1 MFQSPQTFGSRRP
14 STGAY
19 REINASTAVD
29 SASPHRLISLLY
41 AHLSSEITLARGA
54 LGRGDMAAKGVSIGR
69 AVRVVEEGL
78 NAPLN
83 MVAGGELAAN
93 LRGLYEYLAR
103 RLTVA
108 NARNDDAVLGE
119 CLRLVQTLR
128 EGWDGIADRVQPAR
142 VDA

>member
-1 MFQSPQTFGSRRP
+1 M
-14 STGAY
+14 
-19 REINASTAVD
+19 V
-29 SASPHRLISLLY
+29 
-41 AHLSSEITLARGA
+41 
-54 LGRGDMAAKGVSIGR
+54 AKGVSIGR

>member
-1 MFQSPQTFGSRRP
+1 MFNSPQTFGSRRP
-14 STGAY
+14 ITGAY
-19 REINASTAVD
+19 RDINASTAID
-29 SASPHRLISLLY
+29 GANPHRLVSLLY
-41 AHLSSEITLARGA
+41 GHLSSEITLARGA
-54 LGRGDMAAKGVSIGR
+54 MARGDVALKGLSISR

-93 LRGLYEYLAR
+93 LRSLYEYLAR

-108 NARNDDAVLGE
+108 NARNDDSALVE